1 MSDES
6 PDQVPGVASSD
17 SGMDGRD
24 SGMDGRIARLLR
36 IGTYVAVTLIAIGV
50 VLMLAT
56 GRSPLDVAPDFD
68 PARLI
73 ADLVGLQPA
82 GFLWL
87 GLVVVLLTPAARVAV
102 SGLGYARAGDRSMAL
117 IAGLVL
123 VVILTGVLIGTPG
136 LLSSIGA

>member
-1 MSDES
+1 MTDET
-6 PDQVPGVASSD
+6 PDLVAGPASND
-17 SGMDGRD
+17 A
-24 SGMDGRIARLLR
+24 GMDGRIARLLR
-36 IGTYVAVTLIAIGV
+36 FGTYLAITLIASGV

-56 GRSPLDVAPDFD
+56 GRSPLDVAPPFD

-73 ADLVGLQPA
+73 GDLVRLQPA

-102 SGLGYARAGDRSMAL
+102 SALGYARARDRSMAL

-123 VVILTGVLIGTPG
+123 LVILTGVLIGTPG
-136 LLSSIGA
+136 LLSSLGD

>member
-17 SGMDGRD
+17 SGMDGR
-24 SGMDGRIARLLR
+24 IARLLR
-36 IGTYVAVTLIAIGV
+36 IGTYVAVALIAIGV

-87 GLVVVLLTPAARVAV
+87 GLIVVLLTPAARVAV
-102 SGLGYARAGDRSMAL
+102 SGLGYARIGDRSMAL

-136 LLSSIGA
+136 ILSSIGA

>member
-17 SGMDGRD
+17 SGMDGR
-24 SGMDGRIARLLR
+24 IARLLR
-36 IGTYVAVTLIAIGV
+36 IGTYVAVALIAIGV

-102 SGLGYARAGDRSMAL
+102 SGLGYARIGDRSMAL

-136 LLSSIGA
+136 ILSSIGA

>member
-17 SGMDGRD
+17 SGMDGR
-24 SGMDGRIARLLR
+24 IARLLR
-36 IGTYVAVTLIAIGV
+36 VGTYVAVTLIAIGV

-102 SGLGYARAGDRSMAL
+102 SGLGYARVGDRSMAL

>member
-17 SGMDGRD
+17 SGMDGR
-24 SGMDGRIARLLR
+24 IARLLR
-36 IGTYVAVTLIAIGV
+36 IGTYVAVALIAIGV

-87 GLVVVLLTPAARVAV
+87 GLIVVLLTPAARVAV
-102 SGLGYARAGDRSMAL
+102 SGLGYARIGDRSMAL

-123 VVILTGVLIGTPG
+123 IVILTGVLIGTPG
-136 LLSSIGA
+136 ILSSIGA

>member
-6 PDQVPGVASSD
+6 PDQVSGVAPS
-17 SGMDGRD
+17 D

-36 IGTYVAVTLIAIGV
+36 IGTYVAVALIAIGV

-87 GLVVVLLTPAARVAV
+87 GLIVVLLTPAARVAV
-102 SGLGYARAGDRSMAL
+102 SGLGYARVGDRTMAL

-136 LLSSIGA
+136 ILSSIGA

>member
-6 PDQVPGVASSD
+6 PDQVPGVASS
-17 SGMDGRD
+17 D

-68 PARLI
+68 PVRLI

>member
-6 PDQVPGVASSD
+6 ADQAQGTATSD
-17 SGMDGRD
+17 A
-24 SGMDGRIARLLR
+24 GMDGRIARLLR
-36 IGTYVAVTLIAIGV
+36 FGTYLAVALIAIGV

-56 GRSPLDVAPDFD
+56 GRSPLDVAPAFD
-68 PARLI
+68 PVRLVG
-73 ADLVGLQPA
+73 DLVGLQPA

-102 SGLGYARAGDRSMAL
+102 SAFGYARVGDQSMAL

-123 VVILTGVLIGTPG
+123 LVILTGVLLGTPG
-136 LLSSIGA
+136 LIGSIGA

>member
-1 MSDES
+1 MNDES
-6 PDQVPGVASSD
+6 PDQVPGVASS
-17 SGMDGRD
+17 D

-102 SGLGYARAGDRSMAL
+102 SGLGYARIGDRSMAL

>member
-17 SGMDGRD
+17 SGMDGR
-24 SGMDGRIARLLR
+24 IARLLR
-36 IGTYVAVTLIAIGV
+36 IGTYVAVALIAIGV

-87 GLVVVLLTPAARVAV
+87 GLIVVLLTPAARVAV
-102 SGLGYARAGDRSMAL
+102 SGLGYARVGDRSMAL

-136 LLSSIGA
+136 ILSSIGA

>member
-6 PDQVPGVASSD
+6 PDQVHVAIPPLND
-17 SGMDGRD
+17 AGMDGRV
-24 SGMDGRIARLLR
+24 ARLLR
-36 IGTYVAVTLIAIGV
+36 LGTYLAVALIAIGV

-56 GRSPLDVAPDFD
+56 GRSPLDIAPAFE

>member
-17 SGMDGRD
+17 SGMDGR
-24 SGMDGRIARLLR
+24 IARLLR
-36 IGTYVAVTLIAIGV
+36 IGTYVAVALIAIGV

-87 GLVVVLLTPAARVAV
+87 GLIVVLLTPAARVAV
-102 SGLGYARAGDRSMAL
+102 SGLGYARVGDRTMAL

-136 LLSSIGA
+136 ILSSIGA